1 MSDFSSEQ
9 RLRLIHTIREEHR
22 NNQLSMQNRER
33 ILNGDKIVMPLSDNT
48 MEKNMNEPAG
58 INTGSFKLRFMIA
71 IILFIGFIFM
81 DSQKISLNGINA
93 LKIQNSIT
101 ENFQSNI
108 FDFMESIPYTLES
121 IQEK

>member
-121 IQEK
+121 MQEK

>member
-1 MSDFSSEQ
+1 MSDISSEQ

-33 ILNGDKIVMPLSDNT
+33 ILNGDKIIMPLSDNT

-121 IQEK
+121 MQEK

>member
-1 MSDFSSEQ
+1 
-9 RLRLIHTIREEHR
+9 
-22 NNQLSMQNRER
+22 MQNRER

-121 IQEK
+121 MQEK